1 MRDFLPDFKSFLEI
15 NEGVLANYRKE
26 RDGQKIHGEQM
37 VGTFDE
43 IVHML
48 IKERIPFYFDCE
60 YEEYNKI
67 GFLMHESLNGQ
78 SFNGYILDSNKT
90 EDALCKEFTE
100 KICKSVVVDKP
111 GKLCIGRSDF
121 ADLQK
126 ANDLDTIIVVV
137 KAFKKFSKDKGLT
150 SREITGNKYEVRVN
164 IDFLCDTNNK
174 NNIIEYVF

>member
-1 MRDFLPDFKSFLEI
+1 MRDFLPDFGTFV
-15 NEGVLANYRKE
+15 NEGALTNYRKE
-26 RDGQKIHGEQM
+26 KDSQKIHGEQM

-43 IVHML
+43 VVHNL

-60 YEEYNKI
+60 FNGYARI
-67 GFLMHESLNGQ
+67 GYLMHESLNGQ
-78 SFNGYILDSNKT
+78 SFGGYILDSNKS
-90 EDALCKEFTE
+90 EEVLCKEFTE
-100 KICKSVVVDKP
+100 KICKMITVEKP
-111 GKLCIGRSDF
+111 GKLCIGRTDF

-150 SREITGNKYEVRVN
+150 SREITGNKYEARVN
-164 IDFLCDTNNK
+164 IDFLCDTNNR